1 MVKRFIIIISILSIY
16 SCSSRKVNVSKTND
30 SIKVDSSL
38 TVKTDGTYVKNNNVF
53 IDESIDEVEYKP
65 IDSIKPMFINN
76 VEFKNVTIKT
86 KKYLKKT
93 IDTTKVLVKVNKQE
107 KLVLKKETKKATYVK
122 NIDKKPNYYILILL
136 GIVALFIYSLWNK
149 RSYILKLLH
158 L

>member
-1 MVKRFIIIISILSIY
+1 MVKRFIIIISILSIC
-16 SCSSRKVNVSKTND
+16 SCSSRKVSVSKTND
-30 SIKVDSSL
+30 GIKVDSSL
-38 TVKTDGTYVKNNNVF
+38 TVKTDGTYVKNNNTF

-65 IDSIKPMFINN
+65 IDSIKPMLINN

-86 KKYLKKT
+86 KKYSKKT

-107 KLVLKKETKKATYVK
+107 KLVLKKETKKTVYIK
-122 NIDKKPNYYILILL
+122 NIDKKPNYYIFILL